1 MLNEAITLTL
11 FGMGFVF
18 IFLLILVAVI
28 KLMSV
33 ILSEKNTKKS
43 APSQGVFSR
52 KTKEID
58 DDVKLAIENAIRQHR
73 GA

>member
-1 MLNEAITLTL
+1 MLNEALTLTL
-11 FGMGFVF
+11 FGMGFVY

-28 KLMSV
+28 KLMSI
-33 ILSEKNTKKS
+33 ILSEKNKKES
-43 APSQGVFSR
+43 TPNQGMFSR
-52 KTKEID
+52 QTKEID